1 MLHEEQT
8 QLDRIE
14 AMLSRLLG
22 DEQRRPTVLRDD
34 FRRQQALAR
43 KAKKQLQQ
51 L

>member
-1 MLHEEQT
+1 MSDEEQT

-22 DEQRRPTVLRDD
+22 EEQAMPVVLRDNL
-34 FRRQQALAR
+34 RRQQALDR
-43 KAKKQLQQ
+43 KAKKSLR